1 MSACTFEVSF
11 TASPDQILSKTKKTI
26 EGQGG
31 TFTGDIEGG
40 NFHLSLM
47 GYTVAGSYKVDNSK
61 LLVLIDEKPMLIP
74 CSAIQQY
81 LEKQLN

>member
-1 MSACTFEVSF
+1 MAACTFEVSF
-11 TASPDQILSKTKKTI
+11 TASADEILSKTKKTI

-31 TFTGDIEGG
+31 TFNGNVDGG

-47 GYTVAGSYKVDNSK
+47 GYTVAGSYTVDKNQ

-74 CSAIQQY
+74 CSVIQQY